1 LFDNTNN
8 EIVIIAIKLNKKENG
23 FSFYIIMAMLQHKSY
38 TFNLYQMIIKK
49 ILILLLICL
58 AATAFSQQIITF
70 PVPDSIPHNNDFT
83 VKVRIPGGP
92 WQNLY
97 EYEAL
102 VDMHHVTSSS
112 MVNFDFTGT
121 VEFSVT
127 YNRGKV
133 QTARIRPLSYGFEP
147 KVKGNTLS
155 FSLSRPCNL
164 SVEVNGDIFHNLQ
177 IFTNAPETYKPDP
190 KDPSVIYFGPG
201 FHTVKNNILHIPGGK
216 TLYLAGGAVLNA
228 SVSCD
233 SVKNVRIC
241 GRGIVYK
248 ANDGVGVNF
257 SDNVLIEDLI
267 FLNPT
272 HYTICSGQS
281 TNLTIKNIRSFSSK
295 GWGDGI
301 DLFCN
306 DHVLIEGVFMRN
318 SDDCIAIYGH
328 RWKFYGD
335 CRNIVVRNS
344 TLWADVA
351 HPILIGTHGNP
362 IPGKSEVLENMKF
375 ENIDILNHDEPQLN
389 YQGCMS
395 INVSDENL
403 ARNMTFENIRVED
416 FEQGQLLNL
425 RVTFNKKYALAPG
438 RGIENVLFKNIT
450 YTGKNANISIIE
462 GYSPERGIKN
472 IVFEGLKINGTEI
485 SDKSIKRGHMLLSDF
500 ARFYEG
506 LYVEG
511 VVYK

>member
-1 LFDNTNN
+1 MVQGNKN
-8 EIVIIAIKLNKKENG
+8 ELTDIK
-23 FSFYIIMAMLQHKSY
+23 M
-38 TFNLYQMIIKK
+38 NLRKLI
-49 ILILLLICL
+49 ILLFICYFGNV
-58 AATAFSQQIITF
+58 FSQQIITF
-70 PVPDSIPHNNDFT
+70 PVSDSIPRNNDFT
-83 VKVRIPGGP
+83 VKVRVPGGQ
-92 WQNLY
+92 WQDLY

-112 MVNFDFTGT
+112 MVNFDFSGT

-147 KVKGNTLS
+147 EIKGNTLS
-155 FSLSRPCNL
+155 FSLSKPCNL
-164 SVEVNGDIFHNLQ
+164 SLEVNGDIFHNLQ
-177 IFTNAPETYKPDP
+177 IFTNAPETCKPNP
-190 KDPSVIYFGPG
+190 KDSSVMYFGPG
-201 FHTVKNNILHIPGGK
+201 FHKVKNNILHIPSGK

-228 SVSCD
+228 SISCD
-233 SVKNVRIC
+233 SVKDVRIC

-257 SDNVLIEDLI
+257 SDNVQIEDLV
-267 FLNPT
+267 FLNPS
-272 HYTICSGQS
+272 HYTVCSGQS
-281 TNLTIKNIRSFSSK
+281 TNVKIKNIRSFSSK

-306 DHVLIEGVFMRN
+306 NNVLIEGIFMRN

-328 RWKFYGD
+328 RWRFYGD
-335 CRNIVVRNS
+335 CRNVLVRNS

-362 IPGKSEVLENMKF
+362 EPGKSEVLENMKF
-375 ENIDILNHDEPQLN
+375 ENIDILNQDEPQIN
-389 YQGCMS
+389 YQGCLS

-403 ARNMTFENIRVED
+403 ARNIVFENIRVED

-425 RVTFNKKYALAPG
+425 RVTFNKKYAQAPG
-438 RGIENVLFKNIT
+438 RGIENVYFRNVS
-450 YTGKNANISIIE
+450 YNGKNANLSIIE

-472 IVFEGLKINGTEI
+472 VVFEGLKINGTEI
-485 SDKSIKRGHMLLSDF
+485 SPKLNKPGYMLYSDY

-511 VVYK
+511 LVYKTTQENDK

>member
-1 LFDNTNN
+1 M
-8 EIVIIAIKLNKKENG
+8 KK
-23 FSFYIIMAMLQHKSY
+23 
-38 TFNLYQMIIKK
+38 T
-49 ILILLLICL
+49 ILLFLFCGLMKL
-58 AATAFSQQIITF
+58 ANAQQIIVF
-70 PVPDSIPHNNDFT
+70 PASDSIPHNNDFT
-83 VKVRIPGGP
+83 VKVRVPGGK
-92 WQNLY
+92 WIDLY
-97 EYEAL
+97 EYQAL
-102 VDMHHVTSSS
+102 VDMHQVRTSS
-112 MVNFDFTGT
+112 MVNFDFEGT
-121 VEFSVT
+121 VEFSIT

-133 QTARIRPLSYGFEP
+133 RSARIRPTSFGFQP
-147 KVKGNTLS
+147 QIKGNTLT
-155 FSLSRPCNL
+155 FLLSKPCNL

-177 IFTNAPETYKPDP
+177 IFTNEPEKNKPNPNDTA
-190 KDPSVIYFGPG
+190 VIYLGPG
-201 FHTVKNNILHIPGGK
+201 FHKVKGDILKIPSGK

-228 SVSCD
+228 SISCD
-233 SVKNVRIC
+233 RVQDVHIC

-248 ANDGVGVNF
+248 SVDGVGVNF
-257 SDNVLIEDLI
+257 SDNVLIEDLV
-267 FLNPT
+267 FLNPS
-272 HYTICSGQS
+272 HYTVCSGQS
-281 TNLTIKNIRSFSSK
+281 TNIRIKNIRSFSAK

-328 RWKFYGD
+328 RWNFYGD
-335 CRNIVVRNS
+335 CRNILVRNA

-362 IPGKSEVLENMKF
+362 EPGKSEVLENMKF
-375 ENIDILNHDEPQLN
+375 ENVDILNQDEPQID

-403 ARNMTFENIRVED
+403 ARNIIFENIRVED

-425 RVTFNKKYALAPG
+425 RVTFNKKYAKAPG

-450 YTGKNANISIIE
+450 YNGKNSNISIIE

-472 IVFEGLKINGTEI
+472 VVFENLVINGQEI
-485 SDKSIKRGHMLLSDF
+485 SPKSINPKHMKYSDF
-500 ARFYEG
+500 ARIYEG

-511 VVYK
+511 IEYKSSGNGMIK